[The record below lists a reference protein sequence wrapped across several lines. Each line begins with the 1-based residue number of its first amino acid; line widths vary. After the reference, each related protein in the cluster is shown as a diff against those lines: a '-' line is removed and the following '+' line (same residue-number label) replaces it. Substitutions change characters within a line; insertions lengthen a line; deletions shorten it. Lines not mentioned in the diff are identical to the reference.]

1 MTGTHRSRP
10 VDNELAVFDPA
21 IENFESDNDSTRLQ
35 NLLVIAVGRA
45 NRANDRSLDLNIPED
60 DRKFHAGQREAHL
73 QTIAL
78 IMDTDVKPIRR
89 LVLGSRF

>member
-1 MTGTHRSRP
+1 
-10 VDNELAVFDPA
+10 
-21 IENFESDNDSTRLQ
+21 
-35 NLLVIAVGRA
+35 
-45 NRANDRSLDLNIPED
+45 
-60 DRKFHAGQREAHL
+60 L